1 MCLFFHGVAP
11 DASSLRTSL
20 EKRKNI
26 MKLRCVLGIFFT
38 QPDGLFT
45 PKWSDEMDD
54 PDVNE
59 YITHDCVINRFWD
72 VTEEPPATTNI
83 KRPATSVESCKKRKG
98 NDTNTVEVEEE
109 SNGSKKE
116 DIHVSRLYTLLET
129 LSGKVDKMDTLI
141 EAKVCAI
148 IAPMNE
154 KLATMEKELQKMKE
168 KDCAD
173 DRKEDANSI
182 ANENAEVNS
191 KEMSWMVE
199 VNSTSHDGLPTQRVV
214 KKPRNASKKSG
225 NVVDDKKKMAEKKLK
240 NKIKEPHLLD
250 NTLGEDMWSDPVQR
264 EKSKELGDRLDG
276 FVDFARK
283 LNKSTSPTPSS
294 PQHKRQTKL
303 ASS

>member
-1 MCLFFHGVAP
+1 
-11 DASSLRTSL
+11 
-20 EKRKNI
+20 
-26 MKLRCVLGIFFT
+26 
-38 QPDGLFT
+38 
-45 PKWSDEMDD
+45 MDD

-59 YITHDCVINRFWD
+59 YITRDCVIHRFWD

-83 KRPATSVESCKKRKG
+83 KRPATGVESYKKRKG

-116 DIHVSRLYTLLET
+116 DIHVSQLYTLLET
-129 LSGKVDKMDTLI
+129 LSGKVDKMNTLI

-199 VNSTSHDGLPTQRVV
+199 LNSTSHDGLPTQRVV

-240 NKIKEPHLLD
+240 NKIKVPHLLD
-250 NTLGEDMWSDPVQR
+250 NTLGEDMWSDTVQR
-264 EKSKELGDRLDG
+264 EKSKELGNSIVKRIITSVTPSVSAYDP
-276 FVDFARK
+276 FSAVDNEKMRK
-283 LNKSTSPTPSS
+283 LLLFLLDKENDLDKSFILVLNSIE
-294 PQHKRQTKL
+294 
-303 ASS
+303 